1 MNDFDFDVM
10 TKKRIARGA
19 AARKCGSKSRRCT
32 LPSDYLTDA
41 QKKARNGKMST
52 YNLSKPM
59 TYEQF
64 KLMPRDLQREYLLK
78 LRNDMHAS
86 ARVIAQMF
94 GCSYET
100 VRVVIRDLGINTGG
114 KRLYMNLDQLL
125 RWNNWLSGDAANTP
139 VAVTEPETET
149 ETETEAEAISAAA
162 EETEAETI
170 SAAAEETEDA
180 SAPVNNDASTEE
192 MKCAALLGGKLN
204 LRGTASE
211 ILSRLAIV
219 FDAESDAQMFVS
231 VKFSVGN
238 GAES

>member
-86 ARVIAQMF
+86 TRVIAQMF

-114 KRLYMNLDQLL
+114 KKIYMNLDQLM

-149 ETETEAEAISAAA
+149 EA
-162 EETEAETI
+162 EAETI
-170 SAAAEETEDA
+170 SVAAEETEDA

-219 FDAESDAQMFVS
+219 FGAESDAQMFVS

>member
-86 ARVIAQMF
+86 TRVIAQMF
-94 GCSYET
+94 GCSDET
-100 VRVVIRDLGINTGG
+100 VRVVIRNLGINIGG
-114 KRLYMNLDQLL
+114 KKMFMNLDQLM

-149 ETETEAEAISAAA
+149 ETEA
-162 EETEAETI
+162 EAETI

-180 SAPVNNDASTEE
+180 GAPVNNDASTEE

-211 ILSRLAIV
+211 ILGRLAIV
-219 FDAESDAQMFVS
+219 FGAESDAQMFVS

>member
-94 GCSYET
+94 GCSDET
-100 VRVVIRDLGINTGG
+100 VRVVIRNLGINTGG
-114 KRLYMNLDQLL
+114 KKMYMNLDQLL

-149 ETETEAEAISAAA
+149 EA
-162 EETEAETI
+162 EAETI
-170 SAAAEETEDA
+170 SAAAEETEGA

>member
-86 ARVIAQMF
+86 SRVIAQMF

-114 KRLYMNLDQLL
+114 KKIYMNLDQLM

-149 ETETEAEAISAAA
+149 EA
-162 EETEAETI
+162 EAETI
-170 SAAAEETEDA
+170 SVAAEETEDA

-192 MKCAALLGGKLN
+192 IKCAALLGGKLN

>member
-94 GCSYET
+94 GCSDET
-100 VRVVIRDLGINTGG
+100 VRVVIRNLGINTGG
-114 KRLYMNLDQLL
+114 KKMLMNLDQLM

-149 ETETEAEAISAAA
+149 ETEA
-162 EETEAETI
+162 EAETI

-180 SAPVNNDASTEE
+180 STPVNNDASTEE

>member
-86 ARVIAQMF
+86 SRVIAQMF

-114 KRLYMNLDQLL
+114 KKIYIYMNLDQLL

-149 ETETEAEAISAAA
+149 ETETEAEA
-162 EETEAETI
+162 ETI

-192 MKCAALLGGKLN
+192 IKCAALLGGKLN

>member
-114 KRLYMNLDQLL
+114 KKIYMNLDQLM

-149 ETETEAEAISAAA
+149 ETEA
-162 EETEAETI
+162 EAETI

-192 MKCAALLGGKLN
+192 IKCAALLGGKLN

>member
-114 KRLYMNLDQLL
+114 KKIYMNLDQLL

-149 ETETEAEAISAAA
+149 ETEAEAISAAA
-162 EETEAETI
+162 EETE
-170 SAAAEETEDA
+170 DA
-180 SAPVNNDASTEE
+180 STPVNNDASTEE
-192 MKCAALLGGKLN
+192 IKCAALLGGKLN

>member
-41 QKKARNGKMST
+41 QKKARDGKMST

-86 ARVIAQMF
+86 SRVIAQMF

-100 VRVVIRDLGINTGG
+100 VRVVMRDLGISTGG
-114 KRLYMNLDQLL
+114 KKIYMNLDQLM

-149 ETETEAEAISAAA
+149 ET
-162 EETEAETI
+162 ETI

-219 FDAESDAQMFVS
+219 FDTESDAQMFVS

>member
-114 KRLYMNLDQLL
+114 KKIYMNLDQLM

-139 VAVTEPETET
+139 VAVTEPETEP
-149 ETETEAEAISAAA
+149 ET
-162 EETEAETI
+162 ETEAETI

-180 SAPVNNDASTEE
+180 STPVNNDASTEE
-192 MKCAALLGGKLN
+192 IKCAALLGGKLN

>member
-86 ARVIAQMF
+86 SRVIAQMF

-100 VRVVIRDLGINTGG
+100 VRVVMRDLGINTGG
-114 KRLYMNLDQLL
+114 KKMYMNLDQLL

-149 ETETEAEAISAAA
+149 ETETEAE
-162 EETEAETI
+162 TETI

-180 SAPVNNDASTEE
+180 STPVNNDASTEE
-192 MKCAALLGGKLN
+192 IKCAALLGGKLN
-204 LRGTASE
+204 LRGTANQ
-211 ILSRLAIV
+211 ILSSLAIRLAT
-219 FDAESDAQMFVS
+219 ESDAQMFAS

>member
-41 QKKARNGKMST
+41 QKKARNGKLST

-86 ARVIAQMF
+86 TRVIAQMF
-94 GCSYET
+94 GCSDET
-100 VRVVIRDLGINTGG
+100 VRVVIRNSGINTGG
-114 KRLYMNLDQLL
+114 KKIYMNLDQLL

-149 ETETEAEAISAAA
+149 ETENSLKTAL
-162 EETEAETI
+162 EE
-170 SAAAEETEDA
+170 
-180 SAPVNNDASTEE
+180 
-192 MKCAALLGGKLN
+192 L
-204 LRGTASE
+204 TAQFMV
-211 ILSRLAIV
+211 A
-219 FDAESDAQMFVS
+219 
-231 VKFSVGN
+231 
-238 GAES
+238 

>member
-86 ARVIAQMF
+86 TRVIAQMF
-94 GCSYET
+94 GCSDET
-100 VRVVIRDLGINTGG
+100 VRVVIRNLGINTGG
-114 KRLYMNLDQLL
+114 KKMYMNLDQLM

-149 ETETEAEAISAAA
+149 ETEAEAISAAA
-162 EETEAETI
+162 EETE
-170 SAAAEETEDA
+170 DA
-180 SAPVNNDASTEE
+180 STPVNNDASTEE
-192 MKCAALLGGKLN
+192 IKCAALLGGKLN

>member
-86 ARVIAQMF
+86 SRVIAQMF

-114 KRLYMNLDQLL
+114 KKIYMNLDQLT

-139 VAVTEPETET
+139 VAVTEPETE
-149 ETETEAEAISAAA
+149 
-162 EETEAETI
+162 AETI
-170 SAAAEETEDA
+170 SVAAEETEDA

>member
-19 AARKCGSKSRRCT
+19 SARKCGSKSRRCT

-86 ARVIAQMF
+86 SRVIAQMF

-114 KRLYMNLDQLL
+114 KKMYMNLDQLM

-149 ETETEAEAISAAA
+149 ETEA
-162 EETEAETI
+162 EAETI

>member
-114 KRLYMNLDQLL
+114 KKIYMNLDQLM

-149 ETETEAEAISAAA
+149 ETETE
-162 EETEAETI
+162 TEAETI

-180 SAPVNNDASTEE
+180 STPVNNDASTEE
-192 MKCAALLGGKLN
+192 IKCAALLGGKLN

-219 FDAESDAQMFVS
+219 FDTESDAQMFVS

>member
-94 GCSYET
+94 GCSDET
-100 VRVVIRDLGINTGG
+100 VRVAIHNLGINTGG
-114 KRLYMNLDQLL
+114 KKLYMNLDQLM

-149 ETETEAEAISAAA
+149 ETEA
-162 EETEAETI
+162 EAETI

>member
-114 KRLYMNLDQLL
+114 KKIYMNLDQLL

-149 ETETEAEAISAAA
+149 ETETEAEA
-162 EETEAETI
+162 ETI

-192 MKCAALLGGKLN
+192 IKCAALLGGKLN

-211 ILSRLAIV
+211 ILGRLAIV
-219 FDAESDAQMFVS
+219 FGAESDAQMFVS

>member
-41 QKKARNGKMST
+41 QKKARNGKLST

-114 KRLYMNLDQLL
+114 KKIYMNLDQLM

-149 ETETEAEAISAAA
+149 ETETEAE
-162 EETEAETI
+162 TI
-170 SAAAEETEDA
+170 SAAAEETEGA
-180 SAPVNNDASTEE
+180 GAPVNNDTSTEE
-192 MKCAALLGGKLN
+192 IKCAALLGGKLN

-219 FDAESDAQMFVS
+219 FDAESDARMFVS

>member
-41 QKKARNGKMST
+41 QKKARNGKLST

-86 ARVIAQMF
+86 SRVIAQMF

-114 KRLYMNLDQLL
+114 KKIYMNLDQLT

-139 VAVTEPETET
+139 VAVTEPETE
-149 ETETEAEAISAAA
+149 
-162 EETEAETI
+162 AETI
-170 SAAAEETEDA
+170 SVAAEETEDA

-211 ILSRLAIV
+211 ILGRLAIV

>member
-86 ARVIAQMF
+86 TRVIAQMF
-94 GCSYET
+94 GCSDET
-100 VRVVIRDLGINTGG
+100 VRVVIRNLGINTGG
-114 KRLYMNLDQLL
+114 KKMYMNFDQLT

-149 ETETEAEAISAAA
+149 ETEAEAISAAA
-162 EETEAETI
+162 EETE
-170 SAAAEETEDA
+170 DA
-180 SAPVNNDASTEE
+180 STPVNNDASTEE
-192 MKCAALLGGKLN
+192 IKCAALLGGKLN

>member
-1 MNDFDFDVM
+1 MNDFDVM

-19 AARKCGSKSRRCT
+19 SARKCGSKSRRCT

-64 KLMPRDLQREYLLK
+64 NLMPRDLQREYLLK

-86 ARVIAQMF
+86 ARAIALMF
-94 GCSYET
+94 GCSDET
-100 VRVVIRDLGINTGG
+100 VRRAIHELGIGTGG
-114 KRLYMNLDQLL
+114 KKMVMSRDQLT
-125 RWNNWLSGDAANTP
+125 RWKNWLSGDAANTP
-139 VAVTEPETET
+139 VSVTEPETET
-149 ETETEAEAISAAA
+149 IPAAGETQPVSEPAECVELTEAPHY
-162 EETEAETI
+162 
-170 SAAAEETEDA
+170 A
-180 SAPVNNDASTEE
+180 SLTS
-192 MKCAALLGGKLN
+192 GKLN

-238 GAES
+238 EVEA

>member
-41 QKKARNGKMST
+41 QKKARNGKLST

-86 ARVIAQMF
+86 TRVIAQMF

-100 VRVVIRDLGINTGG
+100 VRVVICDLGINTGG
-114 KRLYMNLDQLL
+114 KKIYMNLDQLM

-149 ETETEAEAISAAA
+149 ETET
-162 EETEAETI
+162 I

-180 SAPVNNDASTEE
+180 STPVNNDASTEE
-192 MKCAALLGGKLN
+192 IKCAALLGGKLN

-211 ILSRLAIV
+211 ILSRLATV
-219 FDAESDAQMFVS
+219 FGAESDAQMFVS

>member
-114 KRLYMNLDQLL
+114 KKIYMNLDQLL

-149 ETETEAEAISAAA
+149 ETETEAEA
-162 EETEAETI
+162 ETI

-180 SAPVNNDASTEE
+180 SASVNNDASTEE
-192 MKCAALLGGKLN
+192 IKCAALLGGKLN

>member
-41 QKKARNGKMST
+41 QKKARNGKLST

-86 ARVIAQMF
+86 SRVIAQMF
-94 GCSYET
+94 GCSDET
-100 VRVVIRDLGINTGG
+100 VRVAIHNLGINTGG
-114 KRLYMNLDQLL
+114 KKMLMNFDQLT

-139 VAVTEPETET
+139 VAVTEPETE
-149 ETETEAEAISAAA
+149 
-162 EETEAETI
+162 AETI
-170 SAAAEETEDA
+170 SVAAEETEDA

>member
-19 AARKCGSKSRRCT
+19 SARKCGSKSRRCT

-64 KLMPRDLQREYLLK
+64 NLMPRDLQREYLLK

-86 ARVIAQMF
+86 ARAIALMF
-94 GCSYET
+94 GCSGET
-100 VRVVIRDLGINTGG
+100 VRCAIHELGIGTDG
-114 KRLYMNLDQLL
+114 KKMVMSRDQLT

-139 VAVTEPETET
+139 VSVTEP
-149 ETETEAEAISAAA
+149 
-162 EETEAETI
+162 ETEAETI
-170 SAAAEETEDA
+170 STAAGETQ
-180 SAPVNNDASTEE
+180 PVNEPAECAELTEAPHYASLTS
-192 MKCAALLGGKLN
+192 GKLN

-211 ILSRLAIV
+211 ILSRLAV
-219 FDAESDAQMFVS
+219 VLEAESDAQMFVS

>member
-86 ARVIAQMF
+86 TRVIAQMF

-100 VRVVIRDLGINTGG
+100 VRVVIRNLGINTGD
-114 KRLYMNLDQLL
+114 KKMYMNLDQLL

-149 ETETEAEAISAAA
+149 ETET
-162 EETEAETI
+162 I

-180 SAPVNNDASTEE
+180 SASVNNDASTEE
-192 MKCAALLGGKLN
+192 IKCAALLGGKLN

-211 ILSRLAIV
+211 ILGRLAIV
-219 FDAESDAQMFVS
+219 FGAESDAQMFVS

>member
-86 ARVIAQMF
+86 TRVIAQMF
-94 GCSYET
+94 GCSDET
-100 VRVVIRDLGINTGG
+100 VRVVIRNLGINTGG
-114 KRLYMNLDQLL
+114 KKMYMNLDQLL

-149 ETETEAEAISAAA
+149 ETEAEAISAAA
-162 EETEAETI
+162 EETE
-170 SAAAEETEDA
+170 DA
-180 SAPVNNDASTEE
+180 STPVNNDASTEE
-192 MKCAALLGGKLN
+192 IKCAALLGGKLN

-219 FDAESDAQMFVS
+219 FGAESDAQMFVS

>member
-86 ARVIAQMF
+86 TRVIAQMF
-94 GCSYET
+94 GCSDET
-100 VRVVIRDLGINTGG
+100 VRVVIRNLGINTGG
-114 KRLYMNLDQLL
+114 KKMYMNLDQLM

-149 ETETEAEAISAAA
+149 EA
-162 EETEAETI
+162 EAETI

-180 SAPVNNDASTEE
+180 GAPVNNDASTEE

-219 FDAESDAQMFVS
+219 FGAESDAQMFVS

>member
-41 QKKARNGKMST
+41 QKKARNGKLST

-114 KRLYMNLDQLL
+114 KKIYMNLDQLM

-149 ETETEAEAISAAA
+149 EAEA
-162 EETEAETI
+162 EAETI
-170 SAAAEETEDA
+170 SAAAEETEGA

-192 MKCAALLGGKLN
+192 IKCAALLGGKLN

>member
-114 KRLYMNLDQLL
+114 KKIYMNLDQLL

-149 ETETEAEAISAAA
+149 ETETEAEA
-162 EETEAETI
+162 ETI

-180 SAPVNNDASTEE
+180 STPVNNDASTEE
-192 MKCAALLGGKLN
+192 IKCAALLGGKLN

-219 FDAESDAQMFVS
+219 FGAESDAQMFVS

>member
-114 KRLYMNLDQLL
+114 KKMYMNLDQLM

-149 ETETEAEAISAAA
+149 ETET
-162 EETEAETI
+162 I

-192 MKCAALLGGKLN
+192 IKCAALLGGKLN

-219 FDAESDAQMFVS
+219 FGAESDAQMFVS

>member
-86 ARVIAQMF
+86 TRVIAQMF
-94 GCSYET
+94 GCSDET
-100 VRVVIRDLGINTGG
+100 VRVVIRNLGIDTGG
-114 KRLYMNLDQLL
+114 KKMYMNLDQLL

-139 VAVTEPETET
+139 VAVTEPETE
-149 ETETEAEAISAAA
+149 A
-162 EETEAETI
+162 EAETI

-180 SAPVNNDASTEE
+180 STPVSNDASTEE
-192 MKCAALLGGKLN
+192 IKCAALLGGKLN

>member
-86 ARVIAQMF
+86 TRVIAQMF
-94 GCSYET
+94 GCSDET
-100 VRVVIRDLGINTGG
+100 VRVVIRNLGINTGG
-114 KRLYMNLDQLL
+114 KKMYMNLDQLL

-149 ETETEAEAISAAA
+149 ETE
-162 EETEAETI
+162 AETI

-180 SAPVNNDASTEE
+180 STPVNNDASTEE
-192 MKCAALLGGKLN
+192 IKCAALLGGELN

-211 ILSRLAIV
+211 ILGRLAIV
-219 FDAESDAQMFVS
+219 FGAESDAQMFVS

>member
-86 ARVIAQMF
+86 SRVIAQMF

-114 KRLYMNLDQLL
+114 KKIYMNLDQLM

-162 EETEAETI
+162 EETE
-170 SAAAEETEDA
+170 DA
-180 SAPVNNDASTEE
+180 STPVNNDASTEE
-192 MKCAALLGGKLN
+192 IKCAALLGGKLN

-219 FDAESDAQMFVS
+219 FDAESGAQMFVS

>member
-86 ARVIAQMF
+86 SRVIAQMF
-94 GCSYET
+94 GCSDET
-100 VRVVIRDLGINTGG
+100 VRIAIHNLGINTGG
-114 KRLYMNLDQLL
+114 KKMLMNLDQLT

-149 ETETEAEAISAAA
+149 EAEA
-162 EETEAETI
+162 EAETI

>member
-86 ARVIAQMF
+86 SRVIAQMF

-100 VRVVIRDLGINTGG
+100 VRVVMRDLGINTGG
-114 KRLYMNLDQLL
+114 KKLYMNLDQLM

-149 ETETEAEAISAAA
+149 E
-162 EETEAETI
+162 AETI

-180 SAPVNNDASTEE
+180 GAPVNNDASTEE

-219 FDAESDAQMFVS
+219 FGAESDAQMFVS

>member
-19 AARKCGSKSRRCT
+19 SARKCGSKSRRCT

-41 QKKARNGKMST
+41 QKKARNGKLST

-86 ARVIAQMF
+86 TRVIAQMF

-114 KRLYMNLDQLL
+114 KKIYMNLDQLT

-149 ETETEAEAISAAA
+149 ETETISAAA
-162 EETEAETI
+162 EETG
-170 SAAAEETEDA
+170 DA
-180 SAPVNNDASTEE
+180 STPVNNDASTEE
-192 MKCAALLGGKLN
+192 IKCAALLGGKLN

>member
-100 VRVVIRDLGINTGG
+100 VRVVIRNLGINTGG
-114 KRLYMNLDQLL
+114 KKMYMNLDQLM

-149 ETETEAEAISAAA
+149 ETET
-162 EETEAETI
+162 I

-192 MKCAALLGGKLN
+192 IKCAALLGGKLN

-219 FDAESDAQMFVS
+219 FGAESDAQMFVS